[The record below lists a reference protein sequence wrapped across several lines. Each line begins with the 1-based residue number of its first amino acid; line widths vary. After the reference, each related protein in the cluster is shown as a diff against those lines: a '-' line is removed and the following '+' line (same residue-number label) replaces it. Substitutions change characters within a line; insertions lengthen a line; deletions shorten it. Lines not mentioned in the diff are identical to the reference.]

1 MDWGKKFRTG
11 LLAAGLGVATATVAS
26 SFPAAADLG
35 LKLTLGRAVFW
46 PGVHFDSAAVSDDAP
61 CTASTCPTYALNITG
76 GAARL
81 RVAIDNP
88 VRANTWTL
96 EVLDPS
102 GKVAGSDSTNNQ
114 FASEVFVDK
123 PAAGTWTVRVVP
135 TSVTDTDFR
144 LRAKL
149 ERTLPT
155 KPAGKVALL
164 PNLKTVPPYEFGFI
178 APANPLNA
186 VYPPDTVN
194 PPLDVAGVHPLSCAA
209 DEMAPVLAGGGGATR
224 CLRLTSGPINV
235 GSGPFD
241 MLFDFA
247 SDTATGK
254 VDPVTLRGPMRQVVH
269 YSDGSVRERE
279 AGTYSFH
286 KTHAHFHTDQV
297 LTYQLFGV
305 DDVTTGK
312 IHYASVGTKSGFCP
326 ADQLY
331 GDWDSFTQERDGTFG
346 EGDSATGGSCFSPE
360 GGQIGLSVG
369 WGDIYRWQR
378 PGQYVEFGGQPD
390 GLYLVRTTADADGH
404 VVEENENDNTSY
416 ALIDVEG
423 ERVKILER
431 GQGMD
436 PWDKHKVVFS
446 GEGPAAKEM
455 AAENPVY
462 VEEAAAAA
470 PTRVDAVATNRGVLP
485 RTGGVAGAP
494 LVIVTGVAAVGV
506 VLRRRILRTPPRS
519 SR

>member
-1 MDWGKKFRTG
+1 M
-11 LLAAGLGVATATVAS
+11 
-26 SFPAAADLG
+26 DLG

-46 PGVHFDSAAVSDDAP
+46 PGVHFDSASVSDDTA
-61 CTASTCPTYALNITG
+61 CTAATCPTYPLHIAA

-88 VRANTWTL
+88 VRSNTWNL

-102 GKVAGSDSTNNQ
+102 GKVVGSNDTNNQ
-114 FASEVFVDK
+114 FASEVFILK
-123 PAAGTWTVRVVP
+123 PAAGLWSVRVVP

-149 ERTLPT
+149 ERTLPS
-155 KPAGKVALL
+155 KPSGKVLLL

-209 DEMAPVLAGGGGATR
+209 DEMAPVLAGGGGATK

-247 SDTATGK
+247 TDTATGK
-254 VDPVTLRGPMRQVVH
+254 VDPVTLRGPMRQVLH
-269 YSDGSVRERE
+269 YSDGSVRQRE

-305 DDVTTGK
+305 DDIRTGK
-312 IHYASVGTKSGFCP
+312 MHYATAGTKSGFCP

-331 GDWDSFTQERDGTFG
+331 GDWDSFTQDPDGTFG
-346 EGDSATGGSCFSPE
+346 EGDSATGGSCFSPQ

-390 GLYLVRTTADADGH
+390 GIYIVRTTADADNH
-404 VVEENENDNTSY
+404 VLEENENDNSSY
-416 ALIDVEG
+416 ALIDVAG
-423 ERVKILER
+423 ENVKILER

-436 PWDKHKVVFS
+436 AWDPHKVVFG

-455 AAENPVY
+455 AAAQPVY
-462 VEEAAAAA
+462 IEEALPAAAA
-470 PTRVDAVATNRGVLP
+470 PAPVQVAAVVLNEQDLP

-494 LVIVTGVAAVGV
+494 LVMLTGLAALGVA
-506 VLRRRILRTPPRS
+506 LRRRILRTPLRS